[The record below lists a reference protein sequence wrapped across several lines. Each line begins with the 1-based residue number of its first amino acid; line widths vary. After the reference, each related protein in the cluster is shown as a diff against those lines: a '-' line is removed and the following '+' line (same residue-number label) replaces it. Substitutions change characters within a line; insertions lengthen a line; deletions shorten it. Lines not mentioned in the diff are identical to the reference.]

1 MSKME
6 AQDRKELGG
15 GTPVGP
21 SLGQPRAVEPKGA
34 GAGTPVGPSLAAL
47 QDVGRQKGPE
57 PHWKPLPTGPA
68 VWHLPKACLQLEKG

>member
-1 MSKME
+1 MPAPPMSKME

-21 SLGQPRAVEPKGA
+21 SR
-34 GAGTPVGPSLAAL
+34 AAL